1 MTISLYT
8 KSPQEARNDLEIEAF
23 RASHKINEEA
33 RKELDELI
41 RENND
46 GMHLDTEKV
55 LTSFLQKYDANRLAL
70 ILAAHISDRTWDG
83 RFHKDVMHWA
93 IDLMKEYSED
103 FRKFAQERY
112 YLNSHSVLIDAIAH
126 DFIYYIQ

>member
-8 KSPQEARNDLEIEAF
+8 KSPQEAR
-23 RASHKINEEA
+23 
-33 RKELDELI
+33 KELDNLI
-41 RENND
+41 ADNNN
-46 GMHLDTEKV
+46 GMTLDTEKV

-83 RFHKDVMHWA
+83 RFHKDVIHWA
-93 IDLMKEYSED
+93 IDLMGEYSED

-112 YLNSHSVLIDAIAH
+112 YLNSHSVLIEAIAH